1 MGTGFYVAF
10 ALLGAPLNERL
21 LAATRTQGTI
31 AFLVF
36 LSDCCGYAVS
46 VALLLY
52 NDFGVPETSNTTAT
66 DDAATATGD
75 ANAAELHTFLKVV
88 WSCGLTALVLMLVAL
103 AYFGRVLRAPPA
115 SAYPPTDPP
124 TSTEDEKRIAAEIA
138 HTAAATP
145 HAECVATVNDMSQD
159 TTESRPRL

>member
-75 ANAAELHTFLKVV
+75 ANAAELHTFLKGVEFLLHFCYY
-88 WSCGLTALVLMLVAL
+88 SYHFILLL
-103 AYFGRVLRAPPA
+103 FFSNA
-115 SAYPPTDPP
+115 S
-124 TSTEDEKRIAAEIA
+124 K
-138 HTAAATP
+138 
-145 HAECVATVNDMSQD
+145 Q
-159 TTESRPRL
+159 